1 MAGKTETRFVITAN
15 RLSDG
20 TVLYLDEG
28 SRWVLHLDDAHVI
41 ADAAERDRLLAF
53 AKTCEREICG
63 PYAMELAVKTDGE
76 RVLSARERLRALGPD
91 DVRRRLG
98 Y

>member
-1 MAGKTETRFVITAN
+1 MAEKAQTSFVITAN

-20 TVLYLDEG
+20 TVLYLDPG
-28 SRWVLHLDDAHVI
+28 SRWVEALDAAWVT
-41 ADAAERDRLLAF
+41 ADATERDRLLAF
-53 AKTCEREICG
+53 AKTCELEICG
-63 PYAMELAVKTDGE
+63 PYAMELVLTADGS
-76 RVLSARERLRALGPD
+76 RQMSARERLRALGPA

>member
-1 MAGKTETRFVITAN
+1 MAEKAQTSFVVTAN

-20 TVLYLDEG
+20 TVLYLG
-28 SRWVLHLDDAHVI
+28 ASSRWVEKLDLALVTRDAT
-41 ADAAERDRLLAF
+41 ERDRLLAF
-53 AKTCEREICG
+53 AKQCESEICG
-63 PYAMELAVKTDGE
+63 PYALEMLEKPDGT
-76 RVLSARERLRALGPD
+76 RVLSARERLRALGPA